1 MSPLSRVKGFS
12 ILYTTFNDLLTFM
25 FINLHTIQKFIMMF
39 VGQKARYDKNW
50 TYSNQTV
57 IIRYWK
63 IYQSLVKNVSPNN
76 ANTN

>member
-1 MSPLSRVKGFS
+1 MPPLSRVKGFS
-12 ILYTTFNDLLTFM
+12 ILYTSFNDLLTSM

-57 IIRYWK
+57 IIRY
-63 IYQSLVKNVSPNN
+63 I
-76 ANTN
+76 